1 MKTYKLV
8 ISTPLVNAFEGEVMF
23 LSVRG
28 AEGDLAVMADHVPF
42 ITTVRPCTC
51 KIILEDDTER
61 YGELESGLLT
71 VGEGEITLLSD
82 SFRWQ

>member
-8 ISTPLVNAFEGEVMF
+8 ISTPLGNAFEGEVMF

-28 AEGDLAVMADHVPF
+28 AEGELAVMAGHVPF

-61 YGELESGLLT
+61 CGELESGLLT
-71 VGEGEITLLSD
+71 VGEGETTLLSD